1 METVSQRVKCPQCG
15 ASNKAS
21 DLNCMLCG
29 TSLAAEPPKPP
40 EPMPAPAPQVDAPL
54 PPAAPEP
61 GAAPP
66 PGEAAPAEAPSAM
79 DDETA
84 EKVRDQVL
92 TRMREGA
99 DNQTIIDELVEGG
112 MDKDQASE
120 VVSAIDAAVAEAAA
134 QEEYGLNS
142 IVGALVGGLIAA
154 IVGGVV
160 WGFIVVKTEREI
172 GYVAWGIGL
181 LCGFAVVLFAGR
193 KKGLPFQFIAV
204 LASILGILIG
214 KYATFFMLLKQELGN
229 LAEQGE
235 AITQPS
241 VLDPRAI
248 MVFFQMLPEMLSGF
262 DIVWVLLAVFTAWR
276 MPRGLGVKRPSHVAP
291 PPPQIG

>member
-1 METVSQRVKCPQCG
+1 VSQRVKCPQCG
-15 ASNKAS
+15 AENLAS
-21 DLNCMLCG
+21 DINCTSCG
-29 TSLAAEPPKPP
+29 TSLVAEPPKPP
-40 EPMPAPAPQVDAPL
+40 EPIPTPPAEADTSL
-54 PPAAPEP
+54 PPSAPTPEV
-61 GAAPP
+61 APP
-66 PGEAAPAEAPSAM
+66 PGEAAPSEAPAKM

-112 MDKDQASE
+112 MDKDQAPQI
-120 VVSAIDAAVAEAAA
+120 VAAIDAAVAEAAA
-134 QEEYGLNS
+134 QEEYGLGS
-142 IVGALVGGLIAA
+142 LVGAVVGGLIAA
-154 IVGGVV
+154 TIGGVV

-214 KYATFFMLLKQELGN
+214 KYATFFMLLRQQ
-229 LAEQGE
+229 LAEIEGE
-235 AITQPS
+235 IIVPPS
-241 VLDPRAI
+241 VFDPRAI
-248 MVFFQMLPEMLSGF
+248 VVFFQMLPELLSGF
-262 DIVWVLLAVFTAWR
+262 DILWVLLAVLSAWR
-276 MPRGLGVKRPSHVAP
+276 IPRGLGVKRPSHVAP
-291 PPPQIG
+291 PPRIG